1 MWLFP
6 IKSINA
12 VELLRLL
19 FVSVS
24 RNISLREVSSR
35 TGPFKAI
42 AFNWSVVGCRI
53 SYSSV
58 RNRLR
63 VVVFT
68 NRKCVISVL
77 TRKTIT
83 ARKILYLGLLTC
95 MVNSLNICWS
105 NRLLVSGRF
114 ANTVPAALSE
124 SPQYSSQLTK

>member
-42 AFNWSVVGCRI
+42 AFN
-53 SYSSV
+53 
-58 RNRLR
+58 
-63 VVVFT
+63 
-68 NRKCVISVL
+68 
-77 TRKTIT
+77 
-83 ARKILYLGLLTC
+83 
-95 MVNSLNICWS
+95 
-105 NRLLVSGRF
+105 
-114 ANTVPAALSE
+114 
-124 SPQYSSQLTK
+124 